1 MNRLKDLIRKYFSS
15 FAFFFRY
22 LRYRMVYAF
31 LITMVVSVLDGLGLS
46 MFFPLLQVVGSDKS
60 ASPSSMGNLR
70 FLMEGIQKMGISLT
84 LSSVL
89 SIMLLFFVLKGVV
102 TYLSSIYNV
111 NIQQAFIRDL
121 RLDSLT
127 RLNKLS
133 FKYFITSDSG
143 RIQNTMSG
151 EVGKLSGAY
160 SFYSYAFQAGSMTL
174 VYMAF
179 AFFMDPQFALLVT
192 IGGALTNLLYRII
205 YKKTK
210 GYSRKLTNYNNIFQ
224 GQLIQHVAN
233 FKYLKATGL
242 VDQYGQKLEDTI
254 YKVESSTR
262 KIGMLNS
269 ITIAAREPLLIA
281 IIAIVIYIQFTYF
294 GGQMGAILITLLFF
308 YRALTF
314 LVGMQQNWNGF
325 VTAIGSLENMT
336 NFLRYLDSGREK
348 TGKIPFKTFEKNI
361 QLKDVAFSYGETS
374 ILKNINLEIPKN
386 KSIAFVGESGSGK
399 TTLVSLLAGLLPET
413 AGKIQVDTLSL
424 KEINKST
431 YQSRIGYISQDPVIF
446 NDTIFNNISFW
457 ANPSAQTVE
466 RVRKVV
472 QEASLTPFIASLPNG
487 LETELGNNGINLS
500 GGQKQRISIAREL
513 YKDVDILILDEAT
526 SALDSQTEKEIQT
539 NIDSLKGKYTL
550 IIIAHRLST
559 IKNVDKVYVMDQG
572 EIIAEGSF
580 EELTKR
586 SEKFKKMVELQE
598 I

>member
-1 MNRLKDLIRKYFSS
+1 MNKLKDLVRKYFSS

-46 MFFPLLQVVGSDKS
+46 MFFPLLQVVGGDKK
-60 ASPSSMGNLR
+60 ADPTAMGNLR
-70 FLMEGIQKMGISLT
+70 FLTEGIQNLGVSLT
-84 LSSVL
+84 ISSVL
-89 SIMLLFFVLKGVV
+89 IIMFLFFLLKGIV
-102 TYLSSIYNV
+102 TYFSSIYNV
-111 NIQQAFIRDL
+111 NIQQAFIRDV

-127 RLNKLS
+127 RLNQLS
-133 FKYFITSDSG
+133 FKQFITSDSG
-143 RIQNTMSG
+143 RIQNTLSG
-151 EVGKLSGAY
+151 EVGRLSGAY

-192 IGGALTNLLYRII
+192 VGGALTNILYRII
-205 YKKTK
+205 YKRTK
-210 GYSRKLTNYNNIFQ
+210 DYSRKLTTYNNTFQ
-224 GQLIQHVAN
+224 GQIIQHVAN

-242 VDQYGQKLEDTI
+242 IHKYGKRLEETI
-254 YKVESSTR
+254 YKVESSNR
-262 KIGMLNS
+262 KIGSLTS
-269 ITIAAREPLLIA
+269 ITLAAREPLLVA

-325 VTAIGSLENMT
+325 VSVIGSLENMKS
-336 NFLRYLDSGREK
+336 FLQELSSGKEK
-348 TGKIPFKTFEKNI
+348 TGKVPFDSFKQEI
-361 QLKDVAFSYGETS
+361 SLKEVSFSYGATS
-374 ILKNINLEIPKN
+374 VLKKVNLEIPKN
-386 KSIAFVGESGSGK
+386 KSIALVGESGSGK
-399 TTLVSLLAGLLPET
+399 TTLASLITGLLPET
-413 AGKIQVDTLSL
+413 AGSIWVDQQAL
-424 KEINKST
+424 KEINKQT
-431 YQSRIGYISQDPVIF
+431 YQARIGYISQDPVIF

-457 ANPSAQTVE
+457 DKKSEKSMDHAQ
-466 RVRKVV
+466 KSI
-472 QEASLTPFIASLPNG
+472 QEASLTTFIASLPAG

-539 NIDSLKGKYTL
+539 NIDLLKGKYTL

-559 IKNVDKVYVMDQG
+559 IKNVDKVYVM
-572 EIIAEGSF
+572 EIGRAH
-580 EELTKR
+580 
-586 SEKFKKMVELQE
+586 V
-598 I
+598 